1 MNDFE
6 NMLINLKVLQSLT
19 TNVRLDTTE
28 TLFRIH
34 SASAWIPTF
43 IKRWWA
49 QQTRLTDITRVQAL
63 YQDATTL
70 IQERHAQSDR
80 IKQYIIESKKG
91 LLNLK
96 TTYRNDP
103 TVMALID
110 VILDSVGQI
119 CHQSDPERA
128 GPMIEVIREPP

>member
-34 SASAWIPTF
+34 SASAWVPTF

-70 IQERHAQSDR
+70 IQDRHAQSDR
-80 IKQYIIESKKG
+80 IKQYLIESKKG
-91 LLNLK
+91 LINLK

-119 CHQSDPERA
+119 CHQSVPDNQ